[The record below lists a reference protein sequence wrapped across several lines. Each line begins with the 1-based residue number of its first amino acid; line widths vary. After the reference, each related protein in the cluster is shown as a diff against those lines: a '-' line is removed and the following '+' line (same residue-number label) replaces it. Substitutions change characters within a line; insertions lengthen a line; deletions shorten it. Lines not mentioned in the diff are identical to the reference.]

1 MTDYGSLF
9 VNLIEDEVDK
19 STSSKTTARH
29 TPNRKFRQDV
39 DFDSYFDNLLED
51 FVSTDE
57 VVVEQPVYE
66 EPIID
71 TSFEAPQELVYEEV
85 VQEDVI
91 QTPEQP
97 VVGMMDDL
105 TTKLGSYLA
114 RTNNKYIEPDPQ
126 DFNVVV
132 ENLHRQI
139 QDVRRLVLENTVVS
153 GIGQGGDGQGPGS
166 GEVWFRKLDDV
177 DFDGLEPGD
186 GIIWDGDKW
195 RPEKKCYTID
205 GGTYDSDYEY
215 YLDAHSGSNLTN
227 QNPEGNTDGGDAS
240 ANPCDD
246 NYEVREGL
254 GELSAKIN
262 EIEELQTKRIIVE
275 DSTTT

>member
-9 VNLIEDEVDK
+9 VNLIEGEVVK
-19 STSSKTTARH
+19 STSPKQTKKH
-29 TPNRKFRQDV
+29 RKFHENV

-51 FVSTDE
+51 FVTE
-57 VVVEQPVYE
+57 EQVVEQSVYE

-71 TSFEAPQELVYEEV
+71 TSVQEPQELVYEEV

-91 QTPEQP
+91 QTPTIPAQP
-97 VVGMMDDL
+97 VMGMMDDL
-105 TTKLGSYLA
+105 TDKLGSYLS
-114 RTNNKYIEPDPQ
+114 RTNTKYIEPDPQ

-186 GIIWDGDKW
+186 GIIWDGNKW

-205 GGTYDSDYEY
+205 GGDYEPDYEY
-215 YLDAHSGSNLTN
+215 YLDAHGGSDLTN
-227 QNPEGNTDGGDAS
+227 QNPDGSTDGGDAS

-246 NYEVREGL
+246 NYEIRQGL
-254 GELSAKIN
+254 GDLNKTIG
-262 EIEELQTKRIIVE
+262 EIQDLQSKGIRVE
-275 DSTTT
+275 H